1 MAAQQANIRL
11 MDPRIGLL
19 QEMLARYRS
28 ALSKALEK
36 VPVGVREVRPADGAW
51 SAASVIEHLASTEH
65 AITGLVSGFL
75 AKAEPRSDTE
85 VFDRAQFER
94 EIDMRFFLD
103 RSVKVTGSQPTGLM
117 SASQA
122 WETLEASRRD
132 LLAAVDRARGRRLED
147 LAHFHLTGRQL
158 NGYQWLAFLALH
170 EGRHAAQLEA
180 IALALVGR
188 TP

>member
-1 MAAQQANIRL
+1 
-11 MDPRIGLL
+11 MDPRIDLVL
-19 QEMLARYRS
+19 EMLARYRRE
-28 ALSKALEK
+28 LTRALEK
-36 VPVGVREVRPADGAW
+36 VPVDVREVRPADGAW
-51 SAASVIEHLASTEH
+51 SAANVIEHLASTER

-75 AKAEPRSDTE
+75 AKAEPRSDSE

-103 RSVKVTGSQPTGLM
+103 RSVKVTGPQPAGLL
-117 SASQA
+117 SAKLA

-132 LLAAVDRARGRRLED
+132 LLAALDRARGRRLED

-180 IALALVGR
+180 MALALVGR